1 MDFDISQ
8 IQNIKDENNSFD
20 EMRISFL
27 ELFITKKAVF
37 VLSLIAMILLIFLG
51 LEISLIFIVSILM
64 LYVLPAIRGFMDL
77 REQVDFVLEAV

>member
-1 MDFDISQ
+1 MAFDISQ

-27 ELFITKKAVF
+27 ELFITKKLVF

-51 LEISLIFIVSILM
+51 LEISLIFMVSMFM
-64 LYVLPAIRGFMDL
+64 LYVFLKIYPQLKQKLM
-77 REQVDFVLEAV
+77 EE